1 MNTETFH
8 FQLNGRTL
16 TVNVPFF
23 PAVVCTDKFCPKPL
37 LMGTAGTIT
46 DINGET
52 KDEFLKDCRKQ
63 IIGMSASGTEESL
76 LDTHIA
82 GLMAVIMDHLS
93 RHGRLLFGDLLIY
106 MDIFSLL
113 LEGDGYP
120 EDEIRKAYPKV
131 LQTITNLYPDY
142 IFNSEDLTPFK
153 GGPYDTILSTL
164 QSSPTPTSI

>member
-16 TVNVPFF
+16 TVNVPYF
-23 PAVVCTDKFCPKPL
+23 PAVVCTNKFCPKPL
-37 LMGTAGTIT
+37 LTDSAGTIT

-52 KDEFLKDCRKQ
+52 KDDFLTDCRKQ
-63 IIGMSASGTEESL
+63 IIGMRASAAEDSL
-76 LDTHIA
+76 IDTHIA

-93 RHGRLLFGDLLIY
+93 RYGRLIFGDLLIY

-131 LQTITNLYPDY
+131 LRTITDLYPDY
-142 IFNSEDLTPFK
+142 IFNSDDLTPFK
-153 GGPYDTILSTL
+153 GGHYDLILSDL
-164 QSSPTPTSI
+164 QSLTSTTTL